1 MITVFTLL
9 FVTAMF
15 TPFWWLLATCWKGVW
30 AGDRKE
36 LGPAIFLSVL
46 MTWTYLL
53 FGIYLAGG
61 KA

>member
-9 FVTAMF
+9 FVTAML
-15 TPFWWLLATCWKGVW
+15 TPFWWSLATCWREAW
-30 AGDRKE
+30 AGRPGN

-46 MTWTYLL
+46 LTWTYLL